1 MVHSQWCVDAGELPP
16 NRGRHK
22 FTAKVNEKEVTAMD
36 DADLAQ
42 ELEEVLITNAM
53 SARQPGLK
61 SKNGKCIWCEDE
73 PVVADTA
80 FCSADCGE
88 DYVKHQREVQQRR

>member
-1 MVHSQWCVDAGELPP
+1 
-16 NRGRHK
+16 
-22 FTAKVNEKEVTAMD
+22 MD

-42 ELEEVLITNAM
+42 ELEAVLITNAM

-61 SKNGKCIWCEDE
+61 SKDGKCIWCEDE

-88 DYVKHQREVQQRR
+88 DYVKHKREMKQRITGE